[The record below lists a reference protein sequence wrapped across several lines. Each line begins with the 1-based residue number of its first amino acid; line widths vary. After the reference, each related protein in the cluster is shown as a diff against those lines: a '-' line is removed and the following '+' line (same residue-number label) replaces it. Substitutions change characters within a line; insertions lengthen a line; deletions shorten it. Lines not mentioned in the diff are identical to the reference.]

1 MNLNVKQRIGLVL
14 ALLVGGLLLVAVYAL
29 STIDTTRILKVV
41 SQQVKANTGRDL
53 AIRGPVSIKLFP
65 HLAVVAEQVSLSNP
79 SWASDANMITAKQ
92 VSFDL
97 QWAPL
102 FSKRI
107 EIENITLD
115 QVQLVLQAAPAT
127 TKVAGNWIFDSTSG
141 NTESNDQ
148 ASSSFGFDLS
158 GMHLNQA
165 SLIFKN
171 SGGAVVDTLL
181 VKDFDNRRVGNQI
194 QLQAVMNWNN
204 LPLTLKGSTDLWVP
218 LIDNWGEKPTDF
230 ALDLNLGINKQTAQ
244 VKGYIKFSP
253 KSNPVVD
260 LKVNAAA
267 LDLQAITAT
276 LSQGT
281 KSAVA
286 DKSGSSNRVFSAE
299 PLPFDA
305 LPVWQGAV
313 QADLGTLTLPDG
325 IKLESFNAS
334 ITATSDDALILKPLS
349 FKIGSGQVS
358 GDSRINAVHSA
369 KPEVRVRG
377 YATGF
382 NFGHVMTQLGKGN
395 LFSGGPT
402 QAAFNISSR
411 GRSPSAL
418 AASANGA
425 LQVSVGQA
433 TVSNSLVN
441 LGGDFL
447 LSVANV
453 INPLRKSSD
462 TTQLQCM
469 VAYLPVKNGLVQ
481 INQSVGMQTD
491 RLDLTLD
498 GQVNLGPETMLI
510 NIQPKEK
517 SGLTTGVNPAGLVQI
532 TGTLSNPSMGINK
545 AGVVKQA
552 TGVGLAIVTGGISLL
567 AQNAAGVVSRS
578 SPCDNVL
585 HPWPQVAGGLLT
597 SP

>member
-1 MNLNVKQRIGLVL
+1 MKLNVKQRIGLVL

-29 STIDTTRILKVV
+29 STIDTTRILRVV
-41 SQQVKANTGRDL
+41 GEQVKEGTGRDL
-53 AIRGPVSIKLFP
+53 TIDGPVSIKLFP
-65 HLAVVAEQVSLSNP
+65 RLAVVAEQVSLSNP

-141 NTESNDQ
+141 NTESNDP

-171 SGGAVVDTLL
+171 SGGAVVDTLF

-244 VKGYIKFSP
+244 VKGYIKFPP

-260 LKVNAAA
+260 LKVNSAA

-299 PLPFDA
+299 PLPFDV

-334 ITATSDDALILKPLS
+334 ITATADDALILKPLS

-369 KPEVRVRG
+369 KPELKVRG

-382 NFGHVMTQLGKGN
+382 NFGHVMNQLGKGN

-585 HPWPQVAGGLLT
+585 HPWPQVAGGLVT

>member
-181 VKDFDNRRVGNQI
+181 VKDFNNRREGNQI

-260 LKVNAAA
+260 LKVNSAA

-334 ITATSDDALILKPLS
+334 ITATADDALILKPLS

>member
-1 MNLNVKQRIGLVL
+1 MKLNVKQRIGLVL

-29 STIDTTRILKVV
+29 STIDTTRILRVV
-41 SQQVKANTGRDL
+41 GEQVKEGTGRDL
-53 AIRGPVSIKLFP
+53 TIDGPVSIKLFP
-65 HLAVVAEQVSLSNP
+65 RLAVVAEQVSLSNP

-141 NTESNDQ
+141 NTESNDP

-244 VKGYIKFSP
+244 VKGYIKFPP
-253 KSNPVVD
+253 KSNPAVD

-281 KSAVA
+281 KSTVA

-305 LPVWQGAV
+305 LPVWQGTV
-313 QADLGTLTLPDG
+313 QADIGTLTLPDG

-334 ITATSDDALILKPLS
+334 ITATADDALILKPLS

-369 KPEVRVRG
+369 KPEVKVRG

-382 NFGHVMTQLGKGN
+382 NFGHVMNQLGKGN

-498 GQVNLGPETMLI
+498 GQVNLGPETMMI

-585 HPWPQVAGGLLT
+585 HPWPQVAGGLVT

>member
-29 STIDTTRILKVV
+29 STIDTTRILRVV
-41 SQQVKANTGRDL
+41 GEQVKEGTGRDL
-53 AIRGPVSIKLFP
+53 TIDGPVSIKLFP

-127 TKVAGNWIFDSTSG
+127 TKVAGNWVFDSISG
-141 NTESNDQ
+141 NTENNDQ

-230 ALDLNLGINKQTAQ
+230 ALDLNLGINKQTAHMM
-244 VKGYIKFSP
+244 GSIKFSP

-260 LKVNAAA
+260 LKVNSAA
-267 LDLQAITAT
+267 LDLQLINAT
-276 LSQGT
+276 LAQGT
-281 KSAVA
+281 KAVVA
-286 DKSGSSNRVFSAE
+286 DKSGTSDRVFSAE
-299 PLPFDA
+299 PLPFYA
-305 LPVWQGAV
+305 LPVWQGSV
-313 QADLGTLTLPDG
+313 KADLGTLTLPDG

-334 ITATSDDALILKPLS
+334 ITATADDALILKPLS

-369 KPEVRVRG
+369 KPEVMVRG

-402 QAAFNISSR
+402 QAAFDISSR
-411 GRSPSAL
+411 GRSASAL

-481 INQSVGMQTD
+481 MNQSVGMQTD

-498 GQVNLGPETMLI
+498 GQVNLGPETMRI

-567 AQNAAGVVSRS
+567 AQNAAGVVSRA

-585 HPWPQVAGGLLT
+585 RPWPQVAGGLVT

>member
-29 STIDTTRILKVV
+29 STIDTTRILRVV
-41 SQQVKANTGRDL
+41 GEQVKANTGRDL
-53 AIRGPVSIKLFP
+53 AIRGTVSIKLFP

-181 VKDFDNRRVGNQI
+181 VKDFNNRREGNQI

-334 ITATSDDALILKPLS
+334 ITATADDALILKPLS

-369 KPEVRVRG
+369 KPEVKVRG

-585 HPWPQVAGGLLT
+585 HPWPQVAGGLVT

>member
-181 VKDFDNRRVGNQI
+181 VKDFNNRREGNQI

-369 KPEVRVRG
+369 KPEVKVRG

-585 HPWPQVAGGLLT
+585 HPWPQVAGGLVT

>member
-53 AIRGPVSIKLFP
+53 AIRGPVSIKLIP

-181 VKDFDNRRVGNQI
+181 VKDFNNRREGNQI

-334 ITATSDDALILKPLS
+334 ITATADDALILKPLS

-358 GDSRINAVHSA
+358 GDSRINAIHSA

-453 INPLRKSSD
+453 INPLRKSSES
-462 TTQLQCM
+462 TQLQCM